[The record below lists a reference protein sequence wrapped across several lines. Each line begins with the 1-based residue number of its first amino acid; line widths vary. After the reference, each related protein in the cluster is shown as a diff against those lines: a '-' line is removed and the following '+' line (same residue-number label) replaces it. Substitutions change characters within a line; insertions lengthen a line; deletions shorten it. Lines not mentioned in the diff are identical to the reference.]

1 MLWWLIDFFL
11 GNSYVWRCGFLQWR
25 NVSIK
30 IFLKIG
36 QLDHKTEWARA
47 EFSGRTSLFFIFHQ
61 ENDSKL
67 KGTAQKVEITSAV
80 AEQHPTSL
88 SVGLYAVLAAHQ
100 HPTSLSVGLY
110 AVPAAHQHPTSPSV
124 GLYAV
129 PAAHQHPTSLS
140 VGLYAVLAAH
150 QHPTWLSVGL
160 HAVLAAEQHPSLS
173 LSRHPIGAAA
183 NTTSLYVGDF
193 TVAEAAHHFT
203 LRRTVHSRCSRK
215 SHYFTLCKALYS
227 SWGRTLRHSIQTS
240 LQ

>member
-80 AEQHPTSL
+80 AE
-88 SVGLYAVLAAHQ
+88 
-100 HPTSLSVGLY
+100 
-110 AVPAAHQHPTSPSV
+110 
-124 GLYAV
+124 
-129 PAAHQHPTSLS
+129 QHPTSLS